1 MFPSLPLKYTSKIY
15 GVMIGMGSKT
25 SCFWFQ
31 MTEFG
36 VTCDGFQISLMA
48 TLILVL
54 TACANEAAS
63 SRAGIIL
70 NFCMSL

>member
-1 MFPSLPLKYTSKIY
+1 
-15 GVMIGMGSKT
+15 MGSKT

-31 MTEFG
+31 MTDFG